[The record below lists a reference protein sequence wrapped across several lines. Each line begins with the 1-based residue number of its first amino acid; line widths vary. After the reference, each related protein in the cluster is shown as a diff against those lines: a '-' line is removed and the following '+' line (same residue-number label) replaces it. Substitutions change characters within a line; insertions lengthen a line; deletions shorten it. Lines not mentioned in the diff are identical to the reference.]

1 MLSRLVAWATFLVFI
16 VAVALRIDPILA
28 NPTDSQLTEVPKVVD
43 IAIKAR
49 QFHPPVVKLS
59 VGRDVRLVFRNQDT
73 ELHAFVPIIFLDY
86 LPLHVEGN
94 GAPQFDQTGLRR
106 VLIPSGGRAEIW
118 FAPSSAGLF
127 TYRCD
132 LPGHQMIGQIIV
144 E

>member
-1 MLSRLVAWATFLVFI
+1 VWSRLVAWATSLAFI

-28 NPTDSQLTEVPKVVD
+28 KPTDSKLTDVPTVVE

-49 QFHPPVVKLS
+49 QFYPSVVKLFA
-59 VGRDVRLVFRNQDT
+59 GRDVRLVFRNKDA
-73 ELHAFVPIIFLDY
+73 ELHAFVPIMFLDN

-94 GAPQFDQTGLRR
+94 GAPQFDQTGLKR

-118 FAPSSAGLF
+118 FAPPSAGLF

-132 LPGHQMIGQIIV
+132 LPGHQMVGQILV